1 MSDFML
7 TLILIPAA
15 IVAWVIAIGVTFL
28 LIACV
33 KEVFR
38 D

>member
-15 IVAWVIAIGVTFL
+15 IVAWVIAIGVVFL
-28 LIACV
+28 LVACV
-33 KEVFR
+33 REAFR

>member
-1 MSDFML
+1 MTEFLFML
-7 TLILIPAA
+7 LLIPAA
-15 IVAWVIAIGVTFL
+15 IVAWVIAIAVVL
-28 LIACV
+28 LLVACA

>member
-1 MSDFML
+1 MTEFLFML
-7 TLILIPAA
+7 LLIPAA
-15 IVAWVIAIGVTFL
+15 IVAWVIAIGVVFL